1 MKKTLLALTIASVA
15 QAALAAPASTPA
27 APAAQAVIT
36 AKPVKEVDR
45 IVAVVNKNVITW
57 LDLKARV
64 DEAIK
69 QLQAQKVAPPARE
82 VLERQ
87 VLEQMITE
95 EVQLQ
100 YAASGGLKIDDEAV
114 DQAVANLARQNKLDV
129 AGLKAQ
135 LAKDGVPFSRL
146 REEIRRE
153 LTIARLRDS
162 EVASKV
168 SVSDTE
174 AEQVL
179 KSAQNANRADYHL
192 ASILVS
198 VPERAD
204 AKQIEALSQKIHK
217 AQAELAA
224 GQPFAKVSA
233 AYSDAPNA
241 LKGGDMGWRPST
253 SLPLEFVQLLEQLKV
268 GGHTDVIR
276 TQQGFFIFQLQ
287 DKRSGSAPLMVEQYH
302 ARHIL
307 IRTNEAVSEADAK
320 ARIDQ
325 IRDRLMR
332 GAKFAELAKLY
343 SEDGSNA
350 KGGDLGWVNLGDL
363 VPEFE
368 KAMVALP
375 IGQVSQPVR
384 TPFGWHLILVEGK
397 RNQDVSGD
405 REKMAVKQQIRA
417 RKMEQAYADWVRQ
430 LRDSAFVE
438 EHLDDK

>member
-1 MKKTLLALTIASVA
+1 MKKTLLALLIASVM
-15 QAALAAPASTPA
+15 QSALAAPATP
-27 APAAQAVIT
+27 VH
-36 AKPVKEVDR
+36 EVDR

-57 LDLKARV
+57 QELQARV
-64 DEAIK
+64 NEAIK
-69 QLQAQKVAPPARE
+69 QLEAQKVAPPPRE

-100 YAASGGLKIDDEAV
+100 YAASGGLRIEDAAV
-114 DQAVANLARQNKLDV
+114 DQAVANLAKQNKLSE

-135 LAKDGVPFSRL
+135 LAKDGITLDRL
-146 REEIRRE
+146 RSDIRRE
-153 LTIARLRDS
+153 LTISRLRDS
-162 EVASKV
+162 EVASRV
-168 SVSDTE
+168 NVSDSE
-174 AEQVL
+174 VDQAM
-179 KSAQNANRADYHL
+179 KSAQSANRTEYHL
-192 ASILVS
+192 ASILVA

-204 AKQIEALSQKIHK
+204 AKQIDQLSQKVHK
-217 AQAELAA
+217 AQADLAA

-241 LKGGDMGWRPST
+241 LKGGDMGWRSAT
-253 SLPLEFVQLLEQLKV
+253 SLPQEFVQLLEQMKV
-268 GGHTDVIR
+268 GADTDVIR
-276 TQQGFFIFQLQ
+276 TQQGFFIFKLV
-287 DKRSGSAPLMVEQYH
+287 DKRSGGAPMMVEQYH
-302 ARHIL
+302 PRHIL

-325 IRDRLMR
+325 VRDRIMR
-332 GAKFAELAKLY
+332 GAKFADMAKLY

-350 KGGDLGWVNLGDL
+350 KGGDLGWVNMGDL

-368 KAMVALP
+368 KAMVSLP

-397 RNQDVSGD
+397 RNQDVSSD
-405 REKMAVKQQIRA
+405 HEKMAVKQQIRA
-417 RKMEQAYADWVRQ
+417 RKMEQAYTDWVRQ

-438 EHLDDK
+438 EHLDEK

>member
-1 MKKTLLALTIASVA
+1 MKKTLLALLFASA
-15 QAALAAPASTPA
+15 MQAALAAPATP
-27 APAAQAVIT
+27 VR
-36 AKPVKEVDR
+36 EVDR

-57 LDLKARV
+57 QELKSRV

-69 QLQAQKVAPPARE
+69 QLEAQKVTPPARD
-82 VLERQ
+82 VLEHQ

-100 YAASGGLKIDDEAV
+100 YAASGGLRIDDAAV
-114 DQAVANLARQNKLDV
+114 DQAVANLAKQNKLSE
-129 AGLKAQ
+129 AGMKAQ
-135 LAKDGVPFSRL
+135 LAKDGITMDRL
-146 REEIRRE
+146 RADIRRE
-153 LTIARLRDS
+153 LTISRLRDS
-162 EVASKV
+162 EVGSRV
-168 SVSDTE
+168 MVSDSE
-174 AEQVL
+174 VDQVL
-179 KSAQNANRADYHL
+179 KSAQSANRTEYHL
-192 ASILVS
+192 ASILVG

-204 AKQIEALSQKIHK
+204 AKQIDALSQKVHK
-217 AQAELAA
+217 ALAELDA

-241 LKGGDMGWRPST
+241 LKGGDMGWRSAT
-253 SLPLEFVQLLEQLKV
+253 SLPVEFVQLLEQLKT
-268 GGHTDVIR
+268 GAHTDVIR

-287 DKRSGSAPLMVEQYH
+287 EKRAGGTPVLVEQYH

-325 IRDRLMR
+325 VRDRIMR
-332 GAKFAELAKLY
+332 GAKFADMAKLY

-375 IGQVSQPVR
+375 LDQVSQPVR
-384 TPFGWHLILVEGK
+384 SPFGWHLILVEGK
-397 RNQDVSGD
+397 RNQDVSSD
-405 REKMAVKQQIRA
+405 HEKMAIKQQIRS
-417 RKMEQAYADWVRQ
+417 RKMEQAYTDWVRQ

>member
-1 MKKTLLALTIASVA
+1 MKKTLLALLIASVM
-15 QAALAAPASTPA
+15 QSALAAPATP
-27 APAAQAVIT
+27 VR
-36 AKPVKEVDR
+36 EVDR

-57 LDLKARV
+57 QELQARV
-64 DEAIK
+64 NEAIK
-69 QLQAQKVAPPARE
+69 QLEAQKVAPPPRE

-100 YAASGGLKIDDEAV
+100 YAASGGLRIEDAAV
-114 DQAVANLARQNKLDV
+114 DQAVANLAKQNKLSE

-135 LAKDGVPFSRL
+135 LAKDGITLDRL
-146 REEIRRE
+146 RADIRRE
-153 LTIARLRDS
+153 LTISRLRDS
-162 EVASKV
+162 EVASRV
-168 SVSDTE
+168 NVSDSE
-174 AEQVL
+174 VDQAM
-179 KSAQNANRADYHL
+179 KSAQSANRTEYHL
-192 ASILVS
+192 ASILVA

-204 AKQIEALSQKIHK
+204 AKQIDQLSQKVHK
-217 AQAELAA
+217 AQADLAA

-241 LKGGDMGWRPST
+241 LKGGDMGWRSAT
-253 SLPLEFVQLLEQLKV
+253 SLPQEFVQLLEQMKV
-268 GGHTDVIR
+268 GADTDVIR
-276 TQQGFFIFQLQ
+276 TQQGFFIFKLV
-287 DKRSGSAPLMVEQYH
+287 DKRSGGAPMMVEQYH
-302 ARHIL
+302 PRHIL

-325 IRDRLMR
+325 VRDRIMR
-332 GAKFAELAKLY
+332 GAKFADMAKLY

-350 KGGDLGWVNLGDL
+350 KGGDLGWVNMGDL

-368 KAMVALP
+368 KAMVSLP

-397 RNQDVSGD
+397 RNQDVSSD
-405 REKMAVKQQIRA
+405 HEKMAVKQQIRA
-417 RKMEQAYADWVRQ
+417 RKMEQAYTDWVRQ

-438 EHLDDK
+438 EHLDEK

>member
-1 MKKTLLALTIASVA
+1 MTMKKTLLALLIASVM
-15 QAALAAPASTPA
+15 QSALAAPATP
-27 APAAQAVIT
+27 VR
-36 AKPVKEVDR
+36 EVDR

-57 LDLKARV
+57 QELQARV
-64 DEAIK
+64 NEAIK
-69 QLQAQKVAPPARE
+69 QLEAQKVAPPPRE

-100 YAASGGLKIDDEAV
+100 YAASGGLRIEDAAV
-114 DQAVANLARQNKLDV
+114 DQAVANLAKQNKLSE

-135 LAKDGVPFSRL
+135 LAKDGITLDRL
-146 REEIRRE
+146 RADIRRE
-153 LTIARLRDS
+153 LTISRLRDS
-162 EVASKV
+162 EVASRV
-168 SVSDTE
+168 NVSDSE
-174 AEQVL
+174 VDQAM
-179 KSAQNANRADYHL
+179 KSAQSANRTEYHL
-192 ASILVS
+192 ASILVA

-204 AKQIEALSQKIHK
+204 AKQIDQLSQKVHK
-217 AQAELAA
+217 AQADLAA

-241 LKGGDMGWRPST
+241 LKGGDMGWRSAT
-253 SLPLEFVQLLEQLKV
+253 SLPQEFVQLLEQMKV
-268 GGHTDVIR
+268 GADTDVIR
-276 TQQGFFIFQLQ
+276 TQQGFFIFKLV
-287 DKRSGSAPLMVEQYH
+287 DKRSGGAPMMVEQYH
-302 ARHIL
+302 PRHIL

-325 IRDRLMR
+325 VRDRIMR
-332 GAKFAELAKLY
+332 GAKFADMAKLY

-350 KGGDLGWVNLGDL
+350 KGGDLGWVNMGDL

-368 KAMVALP
+368 KAMVSLP

-397 RNQDVSGD
+397 RNQDVSSD
-405 REKMAVKQQIRA
+405 HEKMAVKQQIRA
-417 RKMEQAYADWVRQ
+417 RKMEQAYTDWVRQ

-438 EHLDDK
+438 EHLDEK

>member
-1 MKKTLLALTIASVA
+1 MKKTLLALLFASA
-15 QAALAAPASTPA
+15 MQAALAAPATP
-27 APAAQAVIT
+27 VR
-36 AKPVKEVDR
+36 EVDR

-57 LDLKARV
+57 QELKARV

-69 QLQAQKVAPPARE
+69 QLEAQKVAPPARD
-82 VLERQ
+82 VLEHQ

-100 YAASGGLKIDDEAV
+100 YAASGGLRIDDAAV
-114 DQAVANLARQNKLDV
+114 DQAVANLAKQNKLSE
-129 AGLKAQ
+129 AGMKAQ
-135 LAKDGVPFSRL
+135 LAKDGITMDRL
-146 REEIRRE
+146 RGDIRRE
-153 LTIARLRDS
+153 LTISRLRDS
-162 EVASKV
+162 EVGSRV
-168 SVSDTE
+168 MVSDSE
-174 AEQVL
+174 VDQVL
-179 KSAQNANRADYHL
+179 KSAQSANRTEYHL
-192 ASILVS
+192 ASILVG

-204 AKQIEALSQKIHK
+204 AKQIDALSQKVHK
-217 AQAELAA
+217 ALADLDA

-241 LKGGDMGWRPST
+241 LKGGDMGWRSAT
-253 SLPLEFVQLLEQLKV
+253 SLPVEFVQILEQLKT
-268 GGHTDVIR
+268 GAHTDVIR

-287 DKRSGSAPLMVEQYH
+287 EKRAGGAPMLIEQYH

-325 IRDRLMR
+325 VRDRIMR
-332 GAKFAELAKLY
+332 GAKFADMAKLY

-350 KGGDLGWVNLGDL
+350 KGGDLGWVSLGDL
-363 VPEFE
+363 VPDFE

-375 IGQVSQPVR
+375 VGQVSQPVR
-384 TPFGWHLILVEGK
+384 SPFGWHLILVEGK
-397 RNQDVSGD
+397 RNQDVSSD
-405 REKMAVKQQIRA
+405 HEKMAIKQQIRA

>member
-1 MKKTLLALTIASVA
+1 MTMKKTLLALLTASVMHT
-15 QAALAAPASTPA
+15 ALAAPVTP
-27 APAAQAVIT
+27 VR
-36 AKPVKEVDR
+36 EVDR

-57 LDLKARV
+57 QELQTRV
-64 DEAIK
+64 NDAIK
-69 QLQAQKVAPPARE
+69 QLEAQKVAPPARD

-114 DQAVANLARQNKLDV
+114 DQAVANLAKQNKLSE

-135 LAKDGVPFSRL
+135 LAKDGITMDRL
-146 REEIRRE
+146 RGDIRRE

-168 SVSDTE
+168 SVSDNE
-174 AEQVL
+174 VEQAL
-179 KSAQNANRADYHL
+179 KSAQSANRTEYHL
-192 ASILVS
+192 ASILVA

-204 AKQIEALSQKIHK
+204 AKQIDALSQKVHK

-241 LKGGDMGWRPST
+241 LKGGDMGWRPAT
-253 SLPLEFVQLLEQLKV
+253 SLPPEFVQMLEQMKT
-268 GGHTDVIR
+268 GADTDVIR
-276 TQQGFFIFQLQ
+276 TQQGFFIFKLV
-287 DKRSGSAPLMVEQYH
+287 DKRSGGAPMMVEQYH
-302 ARHIL
+302 PRHIL
-307 IRTNEAVSEADAK
+307 IRTNEAVSESDAK

-325 IRDRLMR
+325 VRDRIMR
-332 GAKFAELAKLY
+332 GAKFADMAKLY

-368 KAMVALP
+368 KAMVSLP

-397 RNQDVSGD
+397 RNQDVSSD
-405 REKMAVKQQIRA
+405 HEKMAVKQQIRA
-417 RKMEQAYADWVRQ
+417 RKMEQAYTDWVRQ

-438 EHLDDK
+438 EHLDEK

>member
-1 MKKTLLALTIASVA
+1 
-15 QAALAAPASTPA
+15 
-27 APAAQAVIT
+27 
-36 AKPVKEVDR
+36 PVREVDR

-57 LDLKARV
+57 QELQARV
-64 DEAIK
+64 NEAIK
-69 QLQAQKVAPPARE
+69 QLEAQKVTPPARD
-82 VLERQ
+82 VLQRQ
-87 VLEQMITE
+87 LLEQMITE

-100 YAASGGLKIDDEAV
+100 YAASGGLRIEDAAIN
-114 DQAVANLARQNKLDV
+114 QAIANLAKQNKLTE

-135 LAKDGVPFSRL
+135 LARDGITMDRL
-146 REEIRRE
+146 RADIRRE
-153 LTIARLRDS
+153 LTISRLRDS
-162 EVASKV
+162 EVASRV
-168 SVSDTE
+168 NVSDSE
-174 AEQVL
+174 VEQVL
-179 KSAQNANRADYHL
+179 KSAQSANRTEYHL
-192 ASILVS
+192 ASLLVS

-204 AKQIEALSQKIHK
+204 AKQIDQLSQKVHK
-217 AQAELAA
+217 AQAELNA

-241 LKGGDMGWRPST
+241 LKGGDMGWRPAT
-253 SLPLEFVQLLEQLKV
+253 SLPLEFVQMLEQMKV
-268 GGHTDVIR
+268 GGYTDVIR
-276 TQQGFFIFQLQ
+276 TQQGFFIFKLQ
-287 DKRSGSAPLMVEQYH
+287 DKRSGGTPMLVEQYH

-307 IRTNEAVSEADAK
+307 IRTNEAVSESDAK

-325 IRDRLMR
+325 VRDRILR
-332 GAKFAELAKLY
+332 GAKFADMAKLY

-384 TPFGWHLILVEGK
+384 SPFGWHLILVEGK
-397 RNQDVSGD
+397 RNQDVSSD
-405 REKMAVKQQIRA
+405 HEKMAVKQQIRA

>member
-1 MKKTLLALTIASVA
+1 MKKTLLALMIASVA
-15 QAALAAPASTPA
+15 QASLAAPAPA
-27 APAAQAVIT
+27 SAQTAVAPVR
-36 AKPVKEVDR
+36 EVDR

-57 LDLKARV
+57 QELQARV
-64 DEAIK
+64 NEAIK
-69 QLQAQKVAPPARE
+69 QLEAQKVTPPARD
-82 VLERQ
+82 VLQRQ
-87 VLEQMITE
+87 LLEQMITE

-100 YAASGGLKIDDEAV
+100 YAASGGLRIEESAIN
-114 DQAVANLARQNKLDV
+114 QAIANLAKQNKLTE

-135 LAKDGVPFSRL
+135 LARDGITMDRL
-146 REEIRRE
+146 RSDIRRE
-153 LTIARLRDS
+153 LTISRLRDS
-162 EVASKV
+162 EVASRV
-168 SVSDTE
+168 SVSDSE
-174 AEQVL
+174 VEQVL
-179 KSAQNANRADYHL
+179 KSAQSANRTEYHL
-192 ASILVS
+192 ASLLVS

-204 AKQIEALSQKIHK
+204 AKQIDQLSQKVHK
-217 AQAELAA
+217 AQAELNA

-241 LKGGDMGWRPST
+241 LKGGDMGWRPAT
-253 SLPLEFVQLLEQLKV
+253 SLPLEFVQMLEQLKP
-268 GGHTDVIR
+268 GDYTDVIR

-287 DKRSGSAPLMVEQYH
+287 DKRSGGTPMLVEQYH

-307 IRTNEAVSEADAK
+307 IRTNEAVSESDAK

-325 IRDRLMR
+325 VRDRILR
-332 GAKFAELAKLY
+332 GAKFADMAKLY

-375 IGQVSQPVR
+375 IGQVSEPVR
-384 TPFGWHLILVEGK
+384 SPFGWHLILVEGK
-397 RNQDVSGD
+397 RNQDVSSD
-405 REKMAVKQQIRA
+405 HEKMAVKQQIRA

>member
-1 MKKTLLALTIASVA
+1 MKKTLLALLIASVM
-15 QAALAAPASTPA
+15 QSALAAPATP
-27 APAAQAVIT
+27 VR
-36 AKPVKEVDR
+36 EVDR

-57 LDLKARV
+57 QELQARV
-64 DEAIK
+64 NEAIK
-69 QLQAQKVAPPARE
+69 QLEAQKVAPPPRE

-100 YAASGGLKIDDEAV
+100 YAASGGLRIEDAAV
-114 DQAVANLARQNKLDV
+114 DQAVANLAKQNKLSE

-135 LAKDGVPFSRL
+135 LAKDGITLDRL
-146 REEIRRE
+146 RADIRRE
-153 LTIARLRDS
+153 LTISRLRDS
-162 EVASKV
+162 EVASRV
-168 SVSDTE
+168 NVSDSE
-174 AEQVL
+174 VDQAM
-179 KSAQNANRADYHL
+179 KSAQSANRTEYHL
-192 ASILVS
+192 ASILVA

-204 AKQIEALSQKIHK
+204 AKQIDQLSQKVHK
-217 AQAELAA
+217 AQADLAA

-241 LKGGDMGWRPST
+241 LKGGDMGWRSAT
-253 SLPLEFVQLLEQLKV
+253 SLPQEFVQLLEQMKV
-268 GGHTDVIR
+268 GADTDVIR
-276 TQQGFFIFQLQ
+276 TQQGFFIFKLV
-287 DKRSGSAPLMVEQYH
+287 DKRSGGAPMLVEQYH
-302 ARHIL
+302 PRHIL

-325 IRDRLMR
+325 VRDRIMR
-332 GAKFAELAKLY
+332 GAKFADMAKLY

-350 KGGDLGWVNLGDL
+350 KGGDLGWVNMGDL

-368 KAMVALP
+368 KAMVSLP

-397 RNQDVSGD
+397 RNQDVSSD
-405 REKMAVKQQIRA
+405 HEKMAVKQQIRA
-417 RKMEQAYADWVRQ
+417 RKMEQAYTDWVRQ

-438 EHLDDK
+438 EHLDEK

>member
-1 MKKTLLALTIASVA
+1 MTMKKTLLALLIASVM
-15 QAALAAPASTPA
+15 QSALAAPATP
-27 APAAQAVIT
+27 VR
-36 AKPVKEVDR
+36 EVDR

-57 LDLKARV
+57 QELQARV
-64 DEAIK
+64 NEAIK
-69 QLQAQKVAPPARE
+69 QLEAQKVAPPPRE

-100 YAASGGLKIDDEAV
+100 YAASGGLRIEDAAV
-114 DQAVANLARQNKLDV
+114 DQAVANLAKQNKLSE

-135 LAKDGVPFSRL
+135 LAKDGITLDRL
-146 REEIRRE
+146 RADIRRE
-153 LTIARLRDS
+153 LTISRLRDS
-162 EVASKV
+162 EVASRV
-168 SVSDTE
+168 NVSDSE
-174 AEQVL
+174 VDQAM
-179 KSAQNANRADYHL
+179 KSAQSANRTEYHL
-192 ASILVS
+192 ASILVA

-204 AKQIEALSQKIHK
+204 AKQIDQLSQKVHK
-217 AQAELAA
+217 AQADLAA

-241 LKGGDMGWRPST
+241 LKGGDMGWRSAT
-253 SLPLEFVQLLEQLKV
+253 SLPQEFVQLLEQMKV
-268 GGHTDVIR
+268 GADTDVIR
-276 TQQGFFIFQLQ
+276 TQQGFFIFKLV
-287 DKRSGSAPLMVEQYH
+287 DKRSGGAPMLVEQYH
-302 ARHIL
+302 PRHIL

-325 IRDRLMR
+325 VRDRIMR
-332 GAKFAELAKLY
+332 GAKFADMAKLY

-350 KGGDLGWVNLGDL
+350 KGGDLGWVNMGDL

-368 KAMVALP
+368 KAMVSLP

-397 RNQDVSGD
+397 RNQDVSSD
-405 REKMAVKQQIRA
+405 HEKMAVKQQIRA
-417 RKMEQAYADWVRQ
+417 RKMEQAYTDWVRQ

-438 EHLDDK
+438 EHLDEK

>member
-1 MKKTLLALTIASVA
+1 MTMKKTLLALLFASA
-15 QAALAAPASTPA
+15 MQAALAAPATP
-27 APAAQAVIT
+27 VR
-36 AKPVKEVDR
+36 EVDR

-57 LDLKARV
+57 QELQSRV

-69 QLQAQKVAPPARE
+69 QLEAQKVAPPSRD
-82 VLERQ
+82 VLEHQ

-100 YAASGGLKIDDEAV
+100 YAASGGLRIDDAAV
-114 DQAVANLARQNKLDV
+114 DQAVANLAKQNKLSE

-135 LAKDGVPFSRL
+135 LAKDGITLDRL
-146 REEIRRE
+146 RGDIRRE
-153 LTIARLRDS
+153 LTLSRLRDS
-162 EVASKV
+162 EVGSRV
-168 SVSDTE
+168 MVSDSE
-174 AEQVL
+174 VDQVL
-179 KSAQNANRADYHL
+179 KSAQSANHTEYHL
-192 ASILVS
+192 ASILVG

-204 AKQIEALSQKIHK
+204 AKQIDALSQKVHK
-217 AQAELAA
+217 ALADLEA

-233 AYSDAPNA
+233 TYSDSPNA
-241 LKGGDMGWRPST
+241 LKGGDMGWRSAT
-253 SLPLEFVQLLEQLKV
+253 SLPVEFVQLLEQLKT
-268 GGHTDVIR
+268 GAHTDVIR

-287 DKRSGSAPLMVEQYH
+287 EKRAGGAPMLVEQYH
-302 ARHIL
+302 TRHIL

-320 ARIDQ
+320 ARIEQ
-325 IRDRLMR
+325 VRDRIMR
-332 GAKFAELAKLY
+332 GAKFADMAKLY

-384 TPFGWHLILVEGK
+384 SPFGWHLILVESK
-397 RNQDVSGD
+397 RNQDVSSD
-405 REKMAVKQQIRA
+405 HEKMAIKQQIRA
-417 RKMEQAYADWVRQ
+417 RKMEQAYTDWVRQ

>member
-1 MKKTLLALTIASVA
+1 MKKTLLALLFASA
-15 QAALAAPASTPA
+15 MQATLAAPATP
-27 APAAQAVIT
+27 VR
-36 AKPVKEVDR
+36 EVDR

-57 LDLKARV
+57 QELKARV

-69 QLQAQKVAPPARE
+69 QLEAQKVAPPARD
-82 VLERQ
+82 VLEHQ

-100 YAASGGLKIDDEAV
+100 YAASGGLRIDDAAV
-114 DQAVANLARQNKLDV
+114 DQAVANLAKQNKLSE
-129 AGLKAQ
+129 AGMKAQ
-135 LAKDGVPFSRL
+135 LAKDGITMDRL
-146 REEIRRE
+146 RGDIRRE
-153 LTIARLRDS
+153 LTISRLRDS
-162 EVASKV
+162 EVGSRV
-168 SVSDTE
+168 MVSDSE
-174 AEQVL
+174 VDQVL
-179 KSAQNANRADYHL
+179 KSAQSANRTEYHL
-192 ASILVS
+192 ASILVG

-204 AKQIEALSQKIHK
+204 AKQIDALSQKVHK
-217 AQAELAA
+217 ALADLDA

-241 LKGGDMGWRPST
+241 LKGGDMGWRSAT
-253 SLPLEFVQLLEQLKV
+253 SLPVEFVQILEQLKT
-268 GGHTDVIR
+268 GAHTDVIR

-287 DKRSGSAPLMVEQYH
+287 EKRAGGAPMLIEQYH

-325 IRDRLMR
+325 VRDRIMR
-332 GAKFAELAKLY
+332 GAKFADMAKLY

-350 KGGDLGWVNLGDL
+350 KGGDLGWVSLGDL
-363 VPEFE
+363 VPDFE

-375 IGQVSQPVR
+375 VGQVSQPVR
-384 TPFGWHLILVEGK
+384 SPFGWHLILVEGK
-397 RNQDVSGD
+397 RNQDVSSD
-405 REKMAVKQQIRA
+405 HEKMAIKQQIRA

>member
-1 MKKTLLALTIASVA
+1 MKKTLLALLFASA
-15 QAALAAPASTPA
+15 MQAALAAPATP
-27 APAAQAVIT
+27 VR
-36 AKPVKEVDR
+36 EVDR

-57 LDLKARV
+57 QELKARV

-69 QLQAQKVAPPARE
+69 QLEAQKVAPPARD
-82 VLERQ
+82 VLEHQ

-100 YAASGGLKIDDEAV
+100 YAASGGLRIDDAAV
-114 DQAVANLARQNKLDV
+114 DQAVANLAKQNKLSE
-129 AGLKAQ
+129 AGMKAQ
-135 LAKDGVPFSRL
+135 LAKDGITMDRL
-146 REEIRRE
+146 RGDIRRE
-153 LTIARLRDS
+153 LTISRLRDS
-162 EVASKV
+162 EVGSRV
-168 SVSDTE
+168 MVSDSE
-174 AEQVL
+174 VDQVL
-179 KSAQNANRADYHL
+179 KSAQNANRTEYHL
-192 ASILVS
+192 ASILVG

-204 AKQIEALSQKIHK
+204 AKQIDALSQKVHK
-217 AQAELAA
+217 ALADLDA

-241 LKGGDMGWRPST
+241 LKGGDMGWRSAT
-253 SLPLEFVQLLEQLKV
+253 SLPVEFVQILEQLKT
-268 GGHTDVIR
+268 GAHTDVIR

-287 DKRSGSAPLMVEQYH
+287 EKRAGGAPMLIEQYH

-325 IRDRLMR
+325 VRDRIMR
-332 GAKFAELAKLY
+332 GAKFADMAKLY

-350 KGGDLGWVNLGDL
+350 KGGDLGWVSLGDL
-363 VPEFE
+363 VPDFE

-375 IGQVSQPVR
+375 VGQVSQPVR
-384 TPFGWHLILVEGK
+384 SPFGWHLILVEGK
-397 RNQDVSGD
+397 RNQDVSSD
-405 REKMAVKQQIRA
+405 HEKMAIKQQIRA

>member
-1 MKKTLLALTIASVA
+1 MKKTLLVLLIAGA
-15 QAALAAPASTPA
+15 MQAALAAPVS
-27 APAAQAVIT
+27 
-36 AKPVKEVDR
+36 PVPVREVDR

-57 LDLKARV
+57 QELQARV

-69 QLQAQKVAPPARE
+69 QLQAQKVTPPSRD
-82 VLERQ
+82 VLARQ

-100 YAASGGLKIDDEAV
+100 YATSGGLKIDDAAV
-114 DQAVANLARQNKLDV
+114 DQAIANLAKQNKLSSD
-129 AGLKAQ
+129 GLKAQ
-135 LAKDGVPFSRL
+135 LAKDGITMSQL
-146 REEIRRE
+146 RADIRRE
-153 LTIARLRDS
+153 LTISRLRDS
-162 EVASKV
+162 EVASRV
-168 SVSDTE
+168 SVSDSE
-174 AEQVL
+174 VDQVL
-179 KSAQNANRADYHL
+179 KSAQSANRTEYHL
-192 ASILVS
+192 ASILIS

-204 AKQIEALSQKIHK
+204 AKQIDALSQKVHK
-217 AQAELAA
+217 ALSDLDA

-233 AYSDAPNA
+233 TYSDAPNA
-241 LKGGDMGWRPST
+241 LKGGDMDWRSAT
-253 SLPLEFVQLLEQLKV
+253 SLPVEFVQMLEQLKT
-268 GGHTDVIR
+268 GAHTDVVR

-287 DKRSGSAPLMVEQYH
+287 DKRAGGAPMMVEQYH
-302 ARHIL
+302 VRHIL
-307 IRTNEAVSEADAK
+307 IRTNEAVSEADAR

-325 IRDRLMR
+325 VRDRIMR
-332 GAKFAELAKLY
+332 GAKFADMAKLY

-375 IGQVSQPVR
+375 VDQLSQPVR
-384 TPFGWHLILVEGK
+384 SPFGWHLILVEGR
-397 RNQDVSGD
+397 RNQDVSSD
-405 REKMAVKQQIRA
+405 HEKMAIKQQIRS

>member
-1 MKKTLLALTIASVA
+1 MTMKKTLLALMIASVA
-15 QAALAAPASTPA
+15 QASLAAPAPA
-27 APAAQAVIT
+27 SAQTAVAPVR
-36 AKPVKEVDR
+36 EVDR

-57 LDLKARV
+57 QELQARV
-64 DEAIK
+64 NEAIK
-69 QLQAQKVAPPARE
+69 QLEAQKVTPPARD
-82 VLERQ
+82 VLQRQ
-87 VLEQMITE
+87 LLEQMITE

-100 YAASGGLKIDDEAV
+100 YAASGGLRIEESAI
-114 DQAVANLARQNKLDV
+114 DQAIANLAKQNKLTE

-135 LAKDGVPFSRL
+135 LARDGITMDRL
-146 REEIRRE
+146 RSDIRRE
-153 LTIARLRDS
+153 LTISRLRDS
-162 EVASKV
+162 EVASRV
-168 SVSDTE
+168 SVSDSE
-174 AEQVL
+174 VEQVL
-179 KSAQNANRADYHL
+179 KSAQSANRTEYHL
-192 ASILVS
+192 ASLLVS

-204 AKQIEALSQKIHK
+204 AKQIDQLSQKVHK
-217 AQAELAA
+217 AQAELNA

-241 LKGGDMGWRPST
+241 LKGGDMGWRPAT
-253 SLPLEFVQLLEQLKV
+253 SLPLEFVQMLEQLKP
-268 GGHTDVIR
+268 GGYTDVIR

-287 DKRSGSAPLMVEQYH
+287 DKRSGGTPMLVEQYH

-307 IRTNEAVSEADAK
+307 IRTNEAVSESDAK

-325 IRDRLMR
+325 VRDRILR
-332 GAKFAELAKLY
+332 GAKFADMAKLY

-375 IGQVSQPVR
+375 IGQVSEPVR
-384 TPFGWHLILVEGK
+384 SPFGWHLILVEGK
-397 RNQDVSGD
+397 RNQDVSSD
-405 REKMAVKQQIRA
+405 HEKMAVKQQIRA

>member
-1 MKKTLLALTIASVA
+1 MKKTLLALLIASVM
-15 QAALAAPASTPA
+15 QSALAAPATP
-27 APAAQAVIT
+27 VR
-36 AKPVKEVDR
+36 EVDR

-57 LDLKARV
+57 QELQARV
-64 DEAIK
+64 NEAIK
-69 QLQAQKVAPPARE
+69 QLEAQKVAPPPRE

-100 YAASGGLKIDDEAV
+100 YAASGGLRIEDAAV
-114 DQAVANLARQNKLDV
+114 DQAVANLAKQNKLSE

-135 LAKDGVPFSRL
+135 LAKDGITLDRL
-146 REEIRRE
+146 RSDIRRE
-153 LTIARLRDS
+153 LTISRLRDS
-162 EVASKV
+162 EVASRV
-168 SVSDTE
+168 NVSDSE
-174 AEQVL
+174 VDQAM
-179 KSAQNANRADYHL
+179 KSAQSANRTEYHL
-192 ASILVS
+192 ASILVA

-204 AKQIEALSQKIHK
+204 AKQIDQLSQKVHK
-217 AQAELAA
+217 AQADLAA

-241 LKGGDMGWRPST
+241 LKGGDMGWRSAT
-253 SLPLEFVQLLEQLKV
+253 SLPQEFVQLLEQMKV
-268 GGHTDVIR
+268 GADTDVIR
-276 TQQGFFIFQLQ
+276 TQQGFFIFKLV
-287 DKRSGSAPLMVEQYH
+287 DKRSGGAPMMVEQYH
-302 ARHIL
+302 PRHIL

-325 IRDRLMR
+325 VRDRIMR
-332 GAKFAELAKLY
+332 GAKFADMAKLY

-350 KGGDLGWVNLGDL
+350 KGGDLGWVNMGDL

-368 KAMVALP
+368 KAMVSLP

-397 RNQDVSGD
+397 RNQDVSSD
-405 REKMAVKQQIRA
+405 HEKMAVKQQIRA
-417 RKMEQAYADWVRQ
+417 RKMEQAYTDWVRQ

-438 EHLDDK
+438 EHLDEK

>member
-1 MKKTLLALTIASVA
+1 MKKTLLVLLIAGA
-15 QAALAAPASTPA
+15 MQAALAAPVSPA
-27 APAAQAVIT
+27 
-36 AKPVKEVDR
+36 PVREVDR

-57 LDLKARV
+57 QELQARV

-69 QLQAQKVAPPARE
+69 QLQAQKVTPPSRD
-82 VLERQ
+82 VLARQ

-100 YAASGGLKIDDEAV
+100 YAASGGLKIDDAAV
-114 DQAVANLARQNKLDV
+114 DQAIANLAKQNKLSSE
-129 AGLKAQ
+129 GLKAQ
-135 LAKDGVPFSRL
+135 LAKDGITMGQL
-146 REEIRRE
+146 RADIRRE
-153 LTIARLRDS
+153 LTISRLRDS
-162 EVASKV
+162 EVASRV
-168 SVSDTE
+168 SVSDSE
-174 AEQVL
+174 VDQVL
-179 KSAQNANRADYHL
+179 KSAQSANRTEYHL
-192 ASILVS
+192 ASILIS

-204 AKQIEALSQKIHK
+204 AKQIDALSQKVHK
-217 AQAELAA
+217 ALSELDA

-233 AYSDAPNA
+233 TYSDAPNA
-241 LKGGDMGWRPST
+241 LKGGDMGWRNAT
-253 SLPLEFVQLLEQLKV
+253 SLPVEFVQMLEQLKT
-268 GGHTDVIR
+268 GAHTDVVR

-287 DKRSGSAPLMVEQYH
+287 DKRAGGAPMMVEQYH
-302 ARHIL
+302 VRHIL
-307 IRTNEAVSEADAK
+307 IRTNEAVSESDAR

-325 IRDRLMR
+325 VRDRIMR
-332 GAKFAELAKLY
+332 GAKFADMAKLY

-375 IGQVSQPVR
+375 VDQLSQPVR
-384 TPFGWHLILVEGK
+384 SPFGWHLILVEGR
-397 RNQDVSGD
+397 RNQDVSSD
-405 REKMAVKQQIRA
+405 HEKMAIKQQIRS

>member
-1 MKKTLLALTIASVA
+1 MKKTLLALLTASVMHT
-15 QAALAAPASTPA
+15 ALAAPVTP
-27 APAAQAVIT
+27 VR
-36 AKPVKEVDR
+36 EVDR

-57 LDLKARV
+57 QELQTRV
-64 DEAIK
+64 NDAIK
-69 QLQAQKVAPPARE
+69 QLEAQKVAPPARD

-114 DQAVANLARQNKLDV
+114 DQAVANLAKQNKLSE

-135 LAKDGVPFSRL
+135 LAKDGITMDRL
-146 REEIRRE
+146 RGDIRRE

-168 SVSDTE
+168 SVSDNE
-174 AEQVL
+174 VEQAL
-179 KSAQNANRADYHL
+179 KSAQSANRTEYHL
-192 ASILVS
+192 ASILVA

-204 AKQIEALSQKIHK
+204 AKQIDALSQKVHK

-241 LKGGDMGWRPST
+241 LKGGDMGWRPAT
-253 SLPLEFVQLLEQLKV
+253 SLPPEFVQMLEQMKT
-268 GGHTDVIR
+268 GADTDVIR
-276 TQQGFFIFQLQ
+276 TQQGFFIFKLV
-287 DKRSGSAPLMVEQYH
+287 DKRSGGAPMMVEQYH
-302 ARHIL
+302 PRHIL
-307 IRTNEAVSEADAK
+307 IRTNEAVSESDAK

-325 IRDRLMR
+325 VRDRIMR
-332 GAKFAELAKLY
+332 GAKFADMAKLY

-368 KAMVALP
+368 KAMVSLP

-397 RNQDVSGD
+397 RNQDVSSD
-405 REKMAVKQQIRA
+405 HEKMAVKQQIRA
-417 RKMEQAYADWVRQ
+417 RKMEQAYTDWVRQ

-438 EHLDDK
+438 EHLDEK

>member
-1 MKKTLLALTIASVA
+1 MTMKKTLLALLFASA
-15 QAALAAPASTPA
+15 MQAALAAPATP
-27 APAAQAVIT
+27 VR
-36 AKPVKEVDR
+36 EVDR

-57 LDLKARV
+57 QELKARV

-69 QLQAQKVAPPARE
+69 QLEAQKVAPPARD
-82 VLERQ
+82 VLEHQ

-100 YAASGGLKIDDEAV
+100 YAASGGLRIDDAAV
-114 DQAVANLARQNKLDV
+114 DQAVANLAKQNKLSE
-129 AGLKAQ
+129 AGMKAQ
-135 LAKDGVPFSRL
+135 LAKDGITMDRL
-146 REEIRRE
+146 RGDIRRE
-153 LTIARLRDS
+153 LTISRLRDS
-162 EVASKV
+162 EVGSRV
-168 SVSDTE
+168 MVSDSE
-174 AEQVL
+174 VDQVL
-179 KSAQNANRADYHL
+179 KSAQSANRTEYHL
-192 ASILVS
+192 ASILVG

-204 AKQIEALSQKIHK
+204 AKQIDALSQKVHK
-217 AQAELAA
+217 ALADLDA

-241 LKGGDMGWRPST
+241 LKGGDMGWRSAT
-253 SLPLEFVQLLEQLKV
+253 SLPVEFVQILEQLKT
-268 GGHTDVIR
+268 GAHTDVIR

-287 DKRSGSAPLMVEQYH
+287 EKRAGGAPMLIEQYH

-325 IRDRLMR
+325 VRDRIMR
-332 GAKFAELAKLY
+332 GAKFADMAKLY

-350 KGGDLGWVNLGDL
+350 KGGDLGWVSLGDL
-363 VPEFE
+363 VPDFE

-375 IGQVSQPVR
+375 VGQVSQPVR
-384 TPFGWHLILVEGK
+384 SPFGWHLILVEGK
-397 RNQDVSGD
+397 RNQDVSSD
-405 REKMAVKQQIRA
+405 HEKMAIKQQIRA

>member
-1 MKKTLLALTIASVA
+1 MKKTLLALLIASVM
-15 QAALAAPASTPA
+15 QSALAAPATP
-27 APAAQAVIT
+27 VR
-36 AKPVKEVDR
+36 EVDR

-57 LDLKARV
+57 QELQARV
-64 DEAIK
+64 NEAIK
-69 QLQAQKVAPPARE
+69 QLEAQKVAPPPRE

-100 YAASGGLKIDDEAV
+100 YAASGGLRIEDAAV
-114 DQAVANLARQNKLDV
+114 DQAVANLAKQNKLSE

-135 LAKDGVPFSRL
+135 LAKDGIALDRL
-146 REEIRRE
+146 RADIRRE
-153 LTIARLRDS
+153 LTISRLRDS
-162 EVASKV
+162 EVASRV
-168 SVSDTE
+168 NVSDSE
-174 AEQVL
+174 VDQAM
-179 KSAQNANRADYHL
+179 KSAQSANRTEYHL
-192 ASILVS
+192 ASILVA

-204 AKQIEALSQKIHK
+204 AKQIDQLSQKVHK
-217 AQAELAA
+217 AQADLAA

-241 LKGGDMGWRPST
+241 LKGGDMGWRSAT
-253 SLPLEFVQLLEQLKV
+253 SLPQEFVQLLEQMKV
-268 GGHTDVIR
+268 GADTDVIR
-276 TQQGFFIFQLQ
+276 TQQGFFIFKLV
-287 DKRSGSAPLMVEQYH
+287 DKRSGGAPMMVEQYH
-302 ARHIL
+302 PRHIL

-325 IRDRLMR
+325 VRDRIMR
-332 GAKFAELAKLY
+332 GAKFADMAKLY

-350 KGGDLGWVNLGDL
+350 KGGDLGWVNMGDL

-368 KAMVALP
+368 KAMVSLP

-397 RNQDVSGD
+397 RNQDVSSD
-405 REKMAVKQQIRA
+405 HEKMAVKQQIRA
-417 RKMEQAYADWVRQ
+417 RKMEQAYTDWVRQ

-438 EHLDDK
+438 EHLDEK

>member
-1 MKKTLLALTIASVA
+1 MKKTLLALLIASVI
-15 QAALAAPASTPA
+15 QSALAAPATP
-27 APAAQAVIT
+27 VR
-36 AKPVKEVDR
+36 EVDR

-57 LDLKARV
+57 QELQARV

-69 QLQAQKVAPPARE
+69 QLESQKVAPPPRE

-100 YAASGGLKIDDEAV
+100 YAASGGLRIEDAAV
-114 DQAVANLARQNKLDV
+114 DQAVANLAKQNKLNE

-135 LAKDGVPFSRL
+135 LAKDGITMDRL
-146 REEIRRE
+146 RGDIRRE
-153 LTIARLRDS
+153 LTISRLRDS
-162 EVASKV
+162 EVASRV
-168 SVSDTE
+168 NVSDNE
-174 AEQVL
+174 VDQAL
-179 KSAQNANRADYHL
+179 KSAQSANRTEYHL
-192 ASILVS
+192 ASILVA

-204 AKQIEALSQKIHK
+204 AKQIDLLSQKVHK
-217 AQAELAA
+217 AQADLAA

-241 LKGGDMGWRPST
+241 LKGGDMGWRSAT
-253 SLPLEFVQLLEQLKV
+253 SLPQEFVQLLEQLKV
-268 GGHTDVIR
+268 GADTDVIR
-276 TQQGFFIFQLQ
+276 TQQGFFIFKLV
-287 DKRSGSAPLMVEQYH
+287 DKRSGGAPMMVEQYH
-302 ARHIL
+302 PRHIL

-325 IRDRLMR
+325 VRDRIMR
-332 GAKFAELAKLY
+332 GAKFADMAKLY
-343 SEDGSNA
+343 SEDGSNS

-368 KAMVALP
+368 KVMVSQP

-397 RNQDVSGD
+397 RNQDVSSD
-405 REKMAVKQQIRA
+405 HEKMAVKQQIRS
-417 RKMEQAYADWVRQ
+417 RKMEQAYTDWVRQ

-438 EHLDDK
+438 EHLDEK

>member
-1 MKKTLLALTIASVA
+1 MTMKKTLLALLIASVM
-15 QAALAAPASTPA
+15 QSALAAPATP
-27 APAAQAVIT
+27 VR
-36 AKPVKEVDR
+36 EVDR

-57 LDLKARV
+57 QELQARV
-64 DEAIK
+64 NEAIK
-69 QLQAQKVAPPARE
+69 QLEAQKVAPPPRE

-100 YAASGGLKIDDEAV
+100 YAASGGLRIEDAAV
-114 DQAVANLARQNKLDV
+114 DQAVANLAKQNKLSE

-135 LAKDGVPFSRL
+135 LAKDGITLDRL
-146 REEIRRE
+146 RSDIRRE
-153 LTIARLRDS
+153 LTISRLRDS
-162 EVASKV
+162 EVASRV
-168 SVSDTE
+168 NVSDSE
-174 AEQVL
+174 VDQAM
-179 KSAQNANRADYHL
+179 KSAQSANRTEYHL
-192 ASILVS
+192 ASILVA

-204 AKQIEALSQKIHK
+204 AKQIDQLSQKVHK
-217 AQAELAA
+217 AQADLAA

-241 LKGGDMGWRPST
+241 LKGGDMGWRSAT
-253 SLPLEFVQLLEQLKV
+253 SLPQEFVQLLEQMKV
-268 GGHTDVIR
+268 GADTDVIR
-276 TQQGFFIFQLQ
+276 TQQGFFIFKLV
-287 DKRSGSAPLMVEQYH
+287 DKRSGGAPMMVEQYH
-302 ARHIL
+302 PRHIL

-325 IRDRLMR
+325 VRDRIMR
-332 GAKFAELAKLY
+332 GAKFADMAKLY

-350 KGGDLGWVNLGDL
+350 KGGDLGWVNMGDL

-368 KAMVALP
+368 KAMVSLP

-397 RNQDVSGD
+397 RNQDVSSD
-405 REKMAVKQQIRA
+405 HEKMAVKQQIRA
-417 RKMEQAYADWVRQ
+417 RKMEQAYTDWVRQ

-438 EHLDDK
+438 EHLDEK